1 MVDDVDTT
9 KQNPARRMRYGI
21 VTANLGDYADPR
33 VAVRLARAAEAA
45 GWEAFFVWDH
55 LGFVRGV
62 PSGDP
67 YVILSAVAASTTRL
81 KLGLAITPLAR
92 RRPQIVANALASL
105 DLLSAGRVI
114 FGAGLGGVPEEF
126 TAFGD
131 PDDAKQRAA
140 MLDEGLTILDR
151 FWSGEAVTHRG
162 PHYVVEG
169 VSLKPLPLQRP
180 RIPIW
185 IGGEGRPALRR
196 AARWDGWLAPATS
209 PDGRATMV
217 KSPERIA
224 EMVATIRRHRTTAAP
239 FEVAIDGYSDAG
251 DPALPRA
258 YGAAGATWWLESI
271 HGVRGTL
278 GEMLARVEAG
288 PPCPDRGVSP
298 GSSGRTQRSPSA
310 CVARRDH

>member
-1 MVDDVDTT
+1 
-9 KQNPARRMRYGI
+9 MRYGI
-21 VTANLGDYADPR
+21 VIANLDDYADPR

-55 LGFVRGV
+55 LGFVQGV

-67 YVILSAVAASTTRL
+67 WVILSAVAASTTHL
-81 KLGLAITPLAR
+81 VLGLAVTPLAR
-92 RRPQIVANALASL
+92 RRPQVVANALASL
-105 DLLSAGRVI
+105 DLLSGGRAI

-131 PDDAKQRAA
+131 PGDAKQRAA
-140 MLDEGLTILDR
+140 MLDEGLTILDG
-151 FWSGEAVTHRG
+151 FWSGETVTHRG
-162 PHYVVEG
+162 QHYVVEG
-169 VSLKPLPLQRP
+169 VSLAPLPLQRP

-185 IGGEGRPALRR
+185 IGGEGAPALRR
-196 AARWDGWLAPATS
+196 AARWDGWLAPATR
-209 PDGRATMV
+209 PDGRPTMA

-224 EMVATIRRHRTTAAP
+224 EMVTTIRRHRTTTAP

-251 DPALPRA
+251 DPALPHA

-288 PPCPDRGVSP
+288 PP
-298 GSSGRTQRSPSA
+298 
-310 CVARRDH
+310 

>member
-1 MVDDVDTT
+1 
-9 KQNPARRMRYGI
+9 MRYGI
-21 VTANLGDYADPR
+21 VIANLGDYADPR
-33 VAVRLARAAEAA
+33 LTVRLARAAEAA

-81 KLGLAITPLAR
+81 KLGLAVTPLAR

-131 PDDAKQRAA
+131 PGDAKQRAA
-140 MLDEGLTILDR
+140 MLDEGLAILDG
-151 FWSGEAVTHRG
+151 FWSGETVTHRG

-169 VSLKPLPLQRP
+169 VSLEPLPLQRP

-185 IGGEGRPALRR
+185 IGGEGGPALRR

-209 PDGRATMV
+209 HDGTPTMA

-251 DPALPRA
+251 DPTLPRA

-288 PPCPDRGVSP
+288 PP
-298 GSSGRTQRSPSA
+298 
-310 CVARRDH
+310 

>member
-1 MVDDVDTT
+1 
-9 KQNPARRMRYGI
+9 MRYGI
-21 VTANLGDYADPR
+21 VIANLGDYADPR
-33 VAVRLARAAEAA
+33 LTVRLARAAEAA

-81 KLGLAITPLAR
+81 KLGLAVTPLAR

-105 DLLSAGRVI
+105 DLLSTGRVI

-131 PDDAKQRAA
+131 PGDAKQRAA
-140 MLDEGLTILDR
+140 MLDEGLAILDG
-151 FWSGEAVTHRG
+151 FWSGETVTHRG

-169 VSLKPLPLQRP
+169 VSLEPLPLQRP

-185 IGGEGRPALRR
+185 IGGEGGPALRR

-209 PDGRATMV
+209 HDGTPTMA

-251 DPALPRA
+251 DPTLPRA

-288 PPCPDRGVSP
+288 PPCRDRGVSH
-298 GSSGRTQRSPSA
+298 GSSVRTQRSPGA